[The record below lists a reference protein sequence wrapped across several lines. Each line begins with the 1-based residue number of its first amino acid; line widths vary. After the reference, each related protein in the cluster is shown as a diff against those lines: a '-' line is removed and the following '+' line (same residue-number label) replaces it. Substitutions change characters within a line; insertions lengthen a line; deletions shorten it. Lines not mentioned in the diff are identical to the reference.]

1 MERRT
6 FPWARPTVFV
16 LVLLAGFL
24 LGVLADRAGWLPGSV
39 HQPPPGVGRALDP
52 FWETWH
58 LVSEHYVDREAVQ
71 PQRLSRGAIRGLLAS
86 LGDVGHTT
94 YLTPEQRKLFEES
107 LKGEL
112 SGIGAVLTVRKGRP
126 VIMQTVPNSPA
137 RAAGLRPGDVL
148 EQVNGEDVTH
158 QPLEQIVRAVRGQ
171 AGTTV
176 RLRVVREGETRPLD
190 VEITRAKVEV
200 PSVSW
205 HLLPGEPKVA
215 HVAIRSF
222 NAQVHEQLRS
232 ALEQARKEGARGL
245 VLDVRGNPGG
255 LKDQAVAVSSEFLS
269 DGDVLIEVDAQGH
282 RKATPV
288 RPGGTATDLPLVVLI
303 DEGTASSAEIL
314 AGALQDH
321 GRGPLVGLKTFGA
334 GTVLLPFGLSDGSEV
349 LLAVEKWLTPKGQE
363 IWHRGITPDVEVAL
377 PEGAEV
383 LLPDAED
390 DLTAESLAASQDKQ
404 LLKGLELLK
413 EKVGR

>member
-1 MERRT
+1 MDRRPY
-6 FPWARPTVFV
+6 PWARLTATVV
-16 LVLLAGFL
+16 VLLLGFM
-24 LGVLADRAGWLPGSV
+24 LGVVADRGGWLPGSV
-39 HQPPPGVGRALDP
+39 RQPPPDAVRALEP

-58 LVSEHYVDREAVQ
+58 LVSQRYVDREAVQ
-71 PQRLSRGAIRGLLAS
+71 SQRMARGAIRGLLAS

-94 YLTPEQRKLFEES
+94 YLTPEDRKQFEES

-112 SGIGAVLTVRKGRP
+112 SGIGAVLTLRKGRP

-148 EQVNGEDVTH
+148 QQVNGEDVTH
-158 QPLEQIVRAVRGQ
+158 QSLEQIVRTVRGP

-176 RLRVVREGETRPLD
+176 RLRVVRTGESRPLD
-190 VEITRAKVEV
+190 VEVTRAKVEV

-205 HLLPGEPKVA
+205 HLLPGEPKLA
-215 HVAIRSF
+215 HVALRSF
-222 NAQVHEQLRS
+222 NTQADQQLRA
-232 ALEQARKEGARGL
+232 ALEQVRKEGARGI
-245 VLDVRGNPGG
+245 VLDLRGDPGG
-255 LKDQAVAVSSEFLS
+255 LKEQAVTISSEFLAE
-269 DGDVLIEVDAQGH
+269 GDVLIEVDAKGN
-282 RKATPV
+282 RKTTAV
-288 RPGGTATDLPLVVLI
+288 KPGGVATDVPLVVLI

-321 GRGPLVGLKTFGA
+321 GRAPLVGMKTFGA
-334 GTVLLPFGLSDGSEV
+334 GTVLLPFPLGDGSEV
-349 LLAVEKWLTPKGQE
+349 LLAVEKWLTPKGHE
-363 IWHRGITPDVEVAL
+363 IWHQGISPDVEVAL

-390 DLTAESLAASQDKQ
+390 DLTAETLAASQDKQ
-404 LLKGLELLK
+404 LLKGLELLR